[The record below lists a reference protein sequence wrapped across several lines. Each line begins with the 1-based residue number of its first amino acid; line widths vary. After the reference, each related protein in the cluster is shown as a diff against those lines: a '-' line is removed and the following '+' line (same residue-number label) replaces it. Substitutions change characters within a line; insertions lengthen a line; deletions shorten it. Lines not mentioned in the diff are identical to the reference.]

1 MNFVPE
7 NPDYERDV
15 RSIAVA
21 QPFMTLIGGTIE
33 RVAPGEVELRLPFRD
48 DLAQHSGVL
57 HAGVTTTLADNACG
71 CAAATL
77 PPKGSLPLTTE
88 FKINLVAPAVG
99 EAIVARGRV
108 VSAGKRMQTCAADVF
123 AQQGGEERLVA
134 TMLASM
140 FRAES
145 SP

>member
-21 QPFMTLIGGTIE
+21 QPFMTLI
-33 RVAPGEVELRLPFRD
+33 FRD

-77 PPKGSLPLTTE
+77 YPKGSLPLTTE